1 MVSLTYVGS
10 FNMVSMT
17 YVGSFNRVL
26 KMYASSSSRKLA
38 PYSDWRLDIQN
49 ILFQQNRP
57 AFLPHIQI
65 FDFGNQQDIQI
76 AIPWTHIS
84 AY

>member
-1 MVSLTYVGS
+1 MYTPTFSEMTTLTFLGAQG
-10 FNMVSMT
+10 NWQHI
-17 YVGSFNRVL
+17 G
-26 KMYASSSSRKLA
+26 
-38 PYSDWRLDIQN
+38 DWRLDIQN

-65 FDFGNQQDIQI
+65 FDFGNQKDIQI